1 MSCGGIDIDATTKR
15 KKNTKR
21 SSKFR
26 LAVIQFRNIDVA
38 ENDVRVAAGNWINNN
53 IRKFILAFEDGRD
66 MVTDSLEVY
75 LLSLI
80 LFLDF
85 GNLTIF
91 IKRTSR
97 KYLLQK
103 SRLFVLERLLRC
115 FLLLH
120 ELLEEIT
127 PTTIFGPTSK
137 FVGSTLRFKD
147 FFGWKLFSF
156 YRDYSIVIWFW
167 FVAKKD
173 FV

>member
-38 ENDVRVAAGNWINNN
+38 ENDVRVAGGNWINNN

-91 IKRTSR
+91 IKRTSVNISFKR
-97 KYLLQK
+97 ADYLSWNGCFVVSCSSTSYSKRLLLLQF
-103 SRLFVLERLLRC
+103 LGQLR
-115 FLLLH
+115 
-120 ELLEEIT
+120 
-127 PTTIFGPTSK
+127 
-137 FVGSTLRFKD
+137 GS
-147 FFGWKLFSF
+147 
-156 YRDYSIVIWFW
+156 
-167 FVAKKD
+167 
-173 FV
+173 